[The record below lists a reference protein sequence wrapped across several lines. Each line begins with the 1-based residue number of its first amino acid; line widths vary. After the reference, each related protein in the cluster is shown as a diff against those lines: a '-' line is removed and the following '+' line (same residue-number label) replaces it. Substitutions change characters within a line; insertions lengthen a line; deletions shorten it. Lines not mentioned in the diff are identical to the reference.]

1 MNNLCK
7 YCKKEIPE
15 NKLFCDRACSNKAR
29 STQNRACSNKARST
43 QIEKLCIIKI

>member
-29 STQNRACSNKARST
+29 STQ
-43 QIEKLCIIKI
+43 IEKLCIIKI